1 MSVLSFYV
9 IAVWYDKTSFHYTST
24 NFLHCLLSQTYF
36 LLIYYI
42 LIKRRVGDSV
52 QFDTAIVGRVV
63 KRLRTEKGMT
73 QEILSGFAGV
83 ARTHLT
89 MIENGSKQAN
99 FETLWRIAL
108 ALDMKPSELVTII
121 ENEISRSDSDNGK

>member
-1 MSVLSFYV
+1 M
-9 IAVWYDKTSFHYTST
+9 
-24 NFLHCLLSQTYF
+24 
-36 LLIYYI
+36 
-42 LIKRRVGDSV
+42 
-52 QFDTAIVGRVV
+52 QFNTVIVGRVV
-63 KRLRTEKGMT
+63 KRLRSEKGMT
-73 QEILSGFAGV
+73 QEVLSGFAGV

-108 ALDMKPSELVTII
+108 ALDMKPSELVAII